1 MITQSLLLKKEKK
14 LIING
19 NQRLAWM
26 CSELKKQ
33 IKFIVPG
40 QIRGI
45 NKFRRTM
52 NERPRSVDHES
63 EIKALCADLI
73 LKERDK
79 TA

>member
-1 MITQSLLLKKEKK
+1 
-14 LIING
+14 
-19 NQRLAWM
+19 
-26 CSELKKQ
+26 
-33 IKFIVPG
+33 
-40 QIRGI
+40 
-45 NKFRRTM
+45 M